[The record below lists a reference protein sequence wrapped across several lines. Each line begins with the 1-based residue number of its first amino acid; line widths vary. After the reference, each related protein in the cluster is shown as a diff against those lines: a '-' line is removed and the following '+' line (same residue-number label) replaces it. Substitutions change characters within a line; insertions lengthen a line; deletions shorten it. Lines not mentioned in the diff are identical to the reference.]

1 MKHFSNSEFNVAA
14 CTVFTTLQ
22 NYHAFV
28 NPHFRV
34 HSANLVYVIVIACWT
49 IWLDPPNAW
58 RSLRYAGYIY
68 QSVFPRIILEAI
80 YAPDEVW
87 GRDYCWH
94 YTLFSGAQQAS
105 VVCCTVFVNPISLP
119 QAMMTAQVGAI
130 SLYSYPYLLC
140 IPVPHGLS
148 SQEEQYL
155 NCRRLTCSL
164 TAPSHPLCG
173 PAQHKGAAAPAEGT
187 PQSCLICPVH

>member
-1 MKHFSNSEFNVAA
+1 MQHSSRGECLPSNSVCKAYSQEVEKLLKFESSVSSILNTLKASIQALALTATTQAPSAQQAKRASISSHSHLPSNRLALEDSRLTPWRKALCQPRWHWAMKHFSNSEFNVAA

-22 NYHAFV
+22 NYRAFA

-68 QSVFPRIILEAI
+68 QTVFPHVILEAI

-87 GRDYCWH
+87 GRD
-94 YTLFSGAQQAS
+94 
-105 VVCCTVFVNPISLP
+105 
-119 QAMMTAQVGAI
+119 
-130 SLYSYPYLLC
+130 
-140 IPVPHGLS
+140 
-148 SQEEQYL
+148 
-155 NCRRLTCSL
+155 
-164 TAPSHPLCG
+164 
-173 PAQHKGAAAPAEGT
+173 
-187 PQSCLICPVH
+187 